1 MRVEEAQHE
10 VRTVFMWGFPGQF
23 VSGLIWLA
31 AAALAT
37 WKSPKHGIVALIA
50 LATFIY
56 PLTQLVLRAMGRPAS
71 LSTKNPLGR
80 LAMQI
85 AFTIPLNLPVVAGAT
100 LYRLNWF
107 FPACMI
113 VVGTHYFPFVFLYGM
128 WQFAILGGALIAGGV
143 LIALYA
149 AGSFSLAGWLTGAA
163 LLVFAAAS
171 WMLSSRD
178 EIGGAPAAR

>member
-1 MRVEEAQHE
+1 MRIEEAQHE
-10 VRTVFMWGFPGQF
+10 VRTVFMWGFPGQLA
-23 VSGLIWLA
+23 SGLIWLA
-31 AAALAT
+31 SAALAT
-37 WKSPKHGIVALIA
+37 WESPKYGIVALVV
-50 LATFIY
+50 LGTFVY

-113 VVGTHYFPFVFLYGM
+113 VVGTHYLPFVFLYGM
-128 WQFAILGGALIAGGV
+128 WQFAFLGAALIAGGT
-143 LIALYA
+143 LIGLYA
-149 AGSFSLAGWLTGAA
+149 AGSFSVAGWVTASA
-163 LLVFAAAS
+163 LLAFAAVS
-171 WMLSSRD
+171 WGLASRD
-178 EIGGAPAAR
+178 ESRGRPAA